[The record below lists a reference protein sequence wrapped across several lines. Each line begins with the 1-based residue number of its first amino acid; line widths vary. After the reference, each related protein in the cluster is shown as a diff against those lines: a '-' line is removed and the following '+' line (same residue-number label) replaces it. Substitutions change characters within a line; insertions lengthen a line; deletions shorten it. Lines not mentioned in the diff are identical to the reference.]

1 MLFRKVLKSNQEQAV
16 ASWINYLNQVR
27 LDALMKN
34 LQIQNGNLDEALKLI
49 NKSWNVIDQEIIQRN
64 RGGLKGMHGFI
75 AEVAECG
82 VGNARQAVVGKMPN
96 YIWINDNGVADM
108 LRDGIPIQQKF
119 SAAGNHLSLQAIKQ
133 HLEAY
138 PDFLKDGGK
147 YQIPQEHYDKIKYL
161 LSISEKQANEMP
173 TSNGEFSLKQ
183 WKEVNEFFRQGNIP
197 LDDIEPSKLSYKAVQ
212 KDAIKD
218 SLKKEKKSLR
228 KTDKEIRKSAYE
240 NSKPT
245 IEEGMKATGASAA
258 IEGGVAFVGAIAKKH
273 RNGKYIKDY
282 TVDDWKDILS
292 DTGIGTVKGG
302 IRGITIYT
310 LTNYTATPAA
320 VASSICTASFGIAEQ
335 AYLRR
340 SGSITDE
347 QFLWNS
353 EMLCLDAS
361 VSALS
366 SFVGQAVIPVPVIGV
381 VIGNTVGTMMYQLA
395 KDSLNKY
402 EKKLLE
408 GYLKELEELDRQL
421 DAKYRKL
428 ISELNAG
435 LKQYYLLLDHAFSP
449 DYHEALD
456 GSIALAEHVGV
467 PSEEILRNMAD
478 IQKYFLD

>member
-161 LSISEKQANEMP
+161 LSISEKQANKMP

-183 WKEVNEFFRQGNIP
+183 WKEVKERISNI
-197 LDDIEPSKLSYKAVQ
+197 Y
-212 KDAIKD
+212 
-218 SLKKEKKSLR
+218 
-228 KTDKEIRKSAYE
+228 
-240 NSKPT
+240 
-245 IEEGMKATGASAA
+245 
-258 IEGGVAFVGAIAKKH
+258 
-273 RNGKYIKDY
+273 
-282 TVDDWKDILS
+282 
-292 DTGIGTVKGG
+292 
-302 IRGITIYT
+302 
-310 LTNYTATPAA
+310 
-320 VASSICTASFGIAEQ
+320 
-335 AYLRR
+335 
-340 SGSITDE
+340 
-347 QFLWNS
+347 
-353 EMLCLDAS
+353 
-361 VSALS
+361 
-366 SFVGQAVIPVPVIGV
+366 
-381 VIGNTVGTMMYQLA
+381 
-395 KDSLNKY
+395 
-402 EKKLLE
+402 
-408 GYLKELEELDRQL
+408 
-421 DAKYRKL
+421 
-428 ISELNAG
+428 
-435 LKQYYLLLDHAFSP
+435 
-449 DYHEALD
+449 
-456 GSIALAEHVGV
+456 
-467 PSEEILRNMAD
+467 
-478 IQKYFLD
+478 